1 MMMQDMKLDWLPPA
15 MEETVKRIEAV
26 SGTVE
31 GPETLKAALAD
42 ALGSKG
48 KMYRPLLLLMC
59 AGAPEHWLSRD
70 RVISTAAA
78 VELTHTASL
87 IHDDVVDDAPIR
99 RGPDGTEQVRQAR
112 RRVRGRQPA
121 CIRALRFAG
130 ARLRRERSGAAGL
143 REKDVRGRDS
153 SDDEPLEHRGRPGR
167 VL

>member
-99 RGPDGTEQVRQAR
+99 RGAPTVQ
-112 RRVRGRQPA
+112 
-121 CIRALRFAG
+121 
-130 ARLRRERSGAAGL
+130 S
-143 REKDVRGRDS
+143 K
-153 SDDEPLEHRGRPGR
+153 
-167 VL
+167 

>member
-99 RGPDGTEQVRQAR
+99 RGAPTVQSSTASTPPCTRAT
-112 RRVRGRQPA
+112 A
-121 CIRALRFAG
+121 CLHPRSAICWRTAAPRAQ
-130 ARLRRERSGAAGL
+130 RSCWAA
-143 REKDVRGRDS
+143 
-153 SDDEPLEHRGRPGR
+153 
-167 VL
+167 